1 MNTSERNY
9 SIVMT
14 CYDQATELESNLPA
28 FLTQEYERGYEVIV
42 VNESS
47 TDQTEDVLKLF
58 KNNYPHLYTTFL
70 PKPNISLFRKKFA
83 FNIGAKAA
91 KNEWIIFTNINNVIV
106 ADDILKAVN
115 DNLTDDSQLTI
126 GYHVNKGIRLQSF
139 VSLSDAAPFII
150 KGERRL
156 SHIINRKHFKFTW
169 GRYDFIIIRKN
180 DVVEMLQLFEQK
192 VSASKLLS
200 IRLQILV
207 RNLFLHSTTTLLVTT

>member
-1 MNTSERNY
+1 MNTSERKY

-28 FLTQEYERGYEVIV
+28 FLTQEYEPGYEVIV

-58 KNNYPHLYTTFL
+58 TFL

>member
-1 MNTSERNY
+1 
-9 SIVMT
+9 
-14 CYDQATELESNLPA
+14 
-28 FLTQEYERGYEVIV
+28 
-42 VNESS
+42 
-47 TDQTEDVLKLF
+47 
-58 KNNYPHLYTTFL
+58 L
-70 PKPNISLFRKKFA
+70 PKPDISLFRKKFA

-91 KNEWIIFTNINNVIV
+91 KNEWIIFTNINNMIV

>member
-1 MNTSERNY
+1 MNGLY
-9 SIVMT
+9 SQTFTVQSSSDI
-14 CYDQATELESNLPA
+14 A
-28 FLTQEYERGYEVIV
+28 EYNIEKIE
-42 VNESS
+42 
-47 TDQTEDVLKLF
+47 
-58 KNNYPHLYTTFL
+58 NYPQGSY
-70 PKPNISLFRKKFA
+70 I
-83 FNIGAKAA
+83 
-91 KNEWIIFTNINNVIV
+91 
-106 ADDILKAVN
+106 ADEKGNKKAVN

>member
-1 MNTSERNY
+1 MNTSERKY

-28 FLTQEYERGYEVIV
+28 FLTQEYEPGYEVIV

-58 KNNYPHLYTTFL
+58 KSNYPHLYTTFL

-106 ADDILKAVN
+106 ANDILKAVN

-180 DVVEMLQLFEQK
+180 DVVEKLQLFEQK

-207 RNLFLHSTTTLLVTT
+207 RNLFQRSTTTLLVTT

>member
-1 MNTSERNY
+1 MNTSERKY

-28 FLTQEYERGYEVIV
+28 FLTQEYEPGYEVIV

-106 ADDILKAVN
+106 ANDILKAVN

-150 KGERRL
+150 
-156 SHIINRKHFKFTW
+156 NTW

-207 RNLFLHSTTTLLVTT
+207 RNLFLHSTTTLLVTA